1 MGILTQ
7 LDVVNEMLGAM
18 GETGINTLVNAHPL
32 ATRGI
37 NILRTVNARE
47 QGQGWWFNTEVMELV
62 PTADKRIILPDDILK
77 IDPVKPQLNFAQRG
91 QYLYKLSTR
100 RGENPYSFDGPVV
113 VQIVRLVTFEDLPAT
128 AQSLVSISAQLDF
141 ISDMDGDTL
150 KIDKLT
156 RERREA
162 QLTLRAEHIS
172 AVDANLLL
180 NPSTMATLGSLK
192 GGGFSR
198 LRIR

>member
-1 MGILTQ
+1 MGILTT

-18 GETGINTLVNAHPL
+18 GETGLNSLVNAHPL
-32 ATRGI
+32 ATRGL
-37 NILRTVNARE
+37 NILRTVNSRE
-47 QGQGWWFNTEVMELV
+47 QGKGWWFNTEVLELV

-91 QYLYKLSTR
+91 KYLYKLVTK
-100 RGENPYSFDGPVV
+100 RGENPYSFDGPIE
-113 VQIVRLVTFEDLPAT
+113 VQIVRLVSFEDLPAT

-156 RERREA
+156 IEE
-162 QLTLRAEHIS
+162 EGDGEIGGE
-172 AVDANLLL
+172 DD
-180 NPSTMATLGSLK
+180 GK
-192 GGGFSR
+192 GGGTGDG
-198 LRIR
+198 